1 MAIKPISCGISN
13 INLQT
18 MGKTGEP
25 ELGQDMGA
33 YGSRWGMLFASI
45 CESVSKEGPS
55 SGFQGILS
63 PFPASGVR
71 MMEKGCRK
79 HHLIR
84 KKKWTGGVGHEYLP
98 KLSFSLP
105 KTLLGYIS
113 SEYPIKFL
121 LPPLRWCPLPRVTTS
136 NS

>member
-33 YGSRWGMLFASI
+33 YGSRWGTLFASI
-45 CESVSKEGPS
+45 CKSVSKEGPS
-55 SGFQGILS
+55 SGFQGILG

-84 KKKWTGGVGHEYLP
+84 KKKWTGGWGTSTCPSYHSVYPRHCRLYFFG
-98 KLSFSLP
+98 
-105 KTLLGYIS
+105 IS
-113 SEYPIKFL
+113 YQI
-121 LPPLRWCPLPRVTTS
+121 PPSPAEVVSPS
-136 NS
+136 ASDN